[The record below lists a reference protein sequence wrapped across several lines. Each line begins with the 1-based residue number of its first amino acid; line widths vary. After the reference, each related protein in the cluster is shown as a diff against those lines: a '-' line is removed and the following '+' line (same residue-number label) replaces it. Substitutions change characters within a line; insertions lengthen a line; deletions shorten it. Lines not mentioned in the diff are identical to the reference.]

1 MTKLAVAENRP
12 MTNSTDALPESPT
25 NLSRQSLKYLV
36 KRAAREFTKDECTDL
51 AAALT
56 YYSILSVFP
65 ALIALLSVIG
75 LVGQSEEQTVEAITD
90 VLTDLGAESLVSS
103 LEPTLMS
110 LASAGGTAS
119 VTFAVGLVLALWS
132 ASGYVGSFGRAM
144 NRIYEVREGRPI
156 WKLRPWLLLVT
167 VVTIVLA
174 AAICLALVL
183 TGSVAGAIGEALGVG
198 ETAVQVWD
206 IAKWPFLLLAVITLV
221 SILYYATPNVRQPSF
236 KWISPGA
243 ILAVLVW
250 LVASAGFG
258 FYVST
263 FGSYE
268 KSYGALAGIIVFLL
282 WLWLTNLALLLG
294 AELNAEVARVRQL
307 QAGIRA
313 EQTLQLEPRDTRNIE
328 KSGEQ
333 LDAVV
338 EQGRELRRSHS
349 KSRDT
354 DHNEEPTDAD

>member
-1 MTKLAVAENRP
+1 
-12 MTNSTDALPESPT
+12 
-25 NLSRQSLKYLV
+25 
-36 KRAAREFTKDECTDL
+36 
-51 AAALT
+51 
-56 YYSILSVFP
+56 
-65 ALIALLSVIG
+65 
-75 LVGQSEEQTVEAITD
+75 
-90 VLTDLGAESLVSS
+90 
-103 LEPTLMS
+103 MS

-198 ETAVQVWD
+198 ETAVMVWD
-206 IAKWPFLLLAVITLV
+206 LAKWPFLLLAVITLI

-243 ILAVLVW
+243 VLAVLVW

-349 KSRDT
+349 KRRNT
-354 DHNEEPTDAD
+354 DHDEEPTDAD